1 MRTYGKLREKIKK
14 VFGTMGAFAKAM
26 GLDRSTISKK
36 MNSIVP
42 WDQPEMEKC
51 CKLLGYSNDAIPEL
65 FFYDE

>member
-14 VFGTMGAFAKAM
+14 EFGTNGAFADAM

-36 MNSIVP
+36 LNSIVP
-42 WDQPEMEKC
+42 WDGLEMEKC